1 MKTDSLFAKK
11 VNAKYF
17 VGWIGCSAGVPN
29 WFDVDLILTWVK
41 IEIIDF
47 QKVVEGSRVATCN
60 RTTVFLQYYFD
71 WRGFKGVNLQS
82 LPG

>member
-1 MKTDSLFAKK
+1 MIARYTGPEMGAIWTDENKFR
-11 VNAKYF
+11 
-17 VGWIGCSAGVPN
+17 
-29 WFDVDLILTWVK
+29 TWLK

-60 RTTVFLQYYFD
+60 RTTVFLKNYLD

-82 LPG
+82 LPS